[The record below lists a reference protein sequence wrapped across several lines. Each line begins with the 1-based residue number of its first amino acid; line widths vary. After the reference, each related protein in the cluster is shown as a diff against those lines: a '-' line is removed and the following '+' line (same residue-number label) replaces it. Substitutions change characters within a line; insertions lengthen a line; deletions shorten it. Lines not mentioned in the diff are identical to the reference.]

1 MGFLMLSCEMI
12 DVRYLLTIRPAYT
25 RTALMIKTRDNSL
38 TSLIKQNITL
48 KTFNWINHEIRV

>member
-1 MGFLMLSCEMI
+1 MGFLMLSCQMI
-12 DVRYLLTIRPAYT
+12 DVEYLLTIRPAYT

-48 KTFNWINHEIRV
+48 KTFNWINHRIRV